1 MKILITGATGLV
13 GKEIVKQCLA
23 KNYTVN
29 YLTTSKT
36 KIVDKKNYKGFY
48 WNPSIQE
55 IDNKCLNGIDT
66 VINLAGASISKKW
79 TTDYK
84 KVILQSRLQSVQ
96 LLGKLLSEN
105 QHQVK
110 QVVSAS
116 AMGIYPSSLTKQYD
130 ESFKV
135 ISSSFLGEVV
145 EAWEKSVDK
154 LSALNLIIT
163 KVRIGIVLSKNGG
176 ALTEMVK
183 PIKLGAGAPLGS
195 GDQWQSWIHV
205 SDLASIFLFTL
216 EKQLAGTYNAVASN
230 PVTNAKLTNIIA
242 KILKKPLFLPNIPAF
257 MMKLILGEM
266 SAIVLESQYLKND
279 KIKNEGFVFEY
290 DTVESALNNCLE

>member
-1 MKILITGATGLV
+1 MKVLITGATGLV

-23 KNYTVN
+23 KNYAVN

-36 KIVDKKNYKGFY
+36 KIVHEKNYKGFY

-55 IDNKCLNGIDT
+55 IDTKCLDGIDAI
-66 VINLAGASISKKW
+66 INLAGASISKKW

-105 QHQVK
+105 KHQVN

-116 AMGIYPSSLTKQYD
+116 AMGIYPSSLRKQYD
-130 ESFKV
+130 ESFKT

-145 EAWEKSVDK
+145 EAWEKSVDN

-176 ALTEMVK
+176 ALTEMIK

-205 SDLASIFLFTL
+205 SDLASIFLFSL

-242 KILKKPLFLPNIPAF
+242 KTLKQPFFLPNIPAF

-290 DTVESALNNCLE
+290 NTIEKALEDCLS